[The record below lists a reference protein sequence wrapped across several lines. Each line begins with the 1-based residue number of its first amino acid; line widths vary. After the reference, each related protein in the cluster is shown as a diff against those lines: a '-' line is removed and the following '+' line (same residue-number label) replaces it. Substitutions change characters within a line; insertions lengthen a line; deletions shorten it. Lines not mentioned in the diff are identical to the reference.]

1 MKNILLPLD
10 FSEAASQILAKAQ
23 EMAQSLGA
31 KLWILH
37 VAAPNPAFVG
47 YEAGPQTVRD
57 QRAETLKNEH
67 KQLQDWASETSA
79 KGIDSEALL
88 VQGETG
94 ATIIEEAQKL
104 AAEMIIIGSH
114 GHGALYNML
123 VGSTCQTVLKAS
135 EIPVLVVPIR
145 SAD

>member
-10 FSEAASQILAKAQ
+10 FSEAAPQILAKAQ
-23 EMAQSLGA
+23 SMAQSLDA
-31 KLWILH
+31 KLWLLH

-79 KGIDSEALL
+79 SGIESEALL

-94 ATIIEEAQKL
+94 ATIIEEAKKL
-104 AAEMIIIGSH
+104 EAEMIIIGSH

-145 SAD
+145 SAV